1 VVDKVD
7 VEIDEKVF
15 QYRSLASK
23 KPQIVCATKN
33 PEILLP
39 VYHMI
44 RSRAAA
50 GLNCGKQFEWIFLEQ
65 QTEVE
70 TATILGDSL
79 LFLFFSVAEGLG
91 RMPLEAMAC
100 GCISVAFSYGPLKCM
115 VPQHEFEYADIVGL
129 VQFVE
134 KVMESYPRE
143 LEQWDLRISAGRE
156 IARRYSMKNQ
166 EVTVLKAWSRIYRH
180 ETI

>member
-1 VVDKVD
+1 
-7 VEIDEKVF
+7 
-15 QYRSLASK
+15 
-23 KPQIVCATKN
+23 
-33 PEILLP
+33 
-39 VYHMI
+39 
-44 RSRAAA
+44 
-50 GLNCGKQFEWIFLEQ
+50 
-65 QTEVE
+65 
-70 TATILGDSL
+70 
-79 LFLFFSVAEGLG
+79 
-91 RMPLEAMAC
+91 
-100 GCISVAFSYGPLKCM
+100 M